1 MKFLRPISLL
11 TFYFSLLISASAV
24 AADYNIVSYGAKSD
38 TTVLSTT
45 AIQRAIDDCSKACGG
60 RVVVPAGNYKIGTIV
75 LKNDV
80 HLYLEKGATLYGS
93 TDLNDYRPMK
103 SDFVSLRTQVPTIQL
118 IYADKVKNVQIDG
131 EGTIDGQGWAFKKLS
146 WNDEGITRPH
156 LIRFIQGEEITVKD
170 ITLKNSGCWM
180 QHYLACR
187 YVRIENLKIY
197 NRNNYNNDGLDI
209 DGCSGVFVKGLMVDS
224 DDDGITLKST
234 SPLPC
239 QDVYIEDCV
248 VSSHCN
254 AVKLG
259 TETNGGFLNIHIKG
273 IVVRP
278 SSDQSSQFFGA
289 PSKIGTSALSL
300 EIVDGGQM
308 LEVHV
313 SDFTVEGTESPIFIR
328 LGNRGR
334 GYKLREAVKGLSG
347 TGNDDTIAELIPI
360 NHVGRINGVHVSHFR
375 VRNAGSV
382 GCSITGL
389 PNYPVENVWLSD
401 ISIHHKGGVKAA
413 DLAAINDTIRDEK
426 EKAYPEATM
435 WGNLPAKGFFVRHA
449 RNVVFDDVQIQA
461 EQSDVRPDFV
471 QDDYDPEPSS
481 LSFSWGDLGNGFYKN
496 PVLNADFS
504 DPDVIRVGAK
514 YYMVASDFHFLGM
527 QVLESEDM
535 VNWRYISQIYR
546 RFDEPGWDSNQH
558 YAGGSWAPAIRYH
571 DGLYYVFFCTPDEGL
586 YMSTAKDPHGPWA
599 SLHLVKRVPKWED
612 PCPFWDDDGQ
622 AYLGRSKHG
631 AGPIIVHKMSPDGKQ
646 LLDEGVTVYEGPVAE
661 GTKFLKRNGWYYLVI
676 PEGGVGSGW
685 QTVLRSRNI
694 YGPYERKIVLEQGS
708 THVNG
713 PHQGA
718 LVNTPDGTWWFYH
731 FQETPVLGRVVHLQ
745 PVRWQDDWPLMG
757 VDYDGNGVGEPVD
770 IWQKPGIEV
779 RYKRGEVRDY
789 QYVSNDFRDD
799 FNGINNSPSALHFPL
814 STLSPVWQWN
824 HNPVDTHWNLTDR
837 KGWLTLKALPADSLK
852 LARNMLTQK
861 VIGYQSESTTLV
873 SVSGISY
880 GGLFCS
886 GKLFRGIGLCKEGV
900 FVEAHGERQIISRGK
915 FDMVWLRIENNCT
928 ENCHQFYYSTD
939 GEHYEP
945 AGEEFPM
952 RAGYWK
958 GIRVGLFCYGPSGE
972 AAFDFFEQ
980 RVAP

>member
-1 MKFLRPISLL
+1 MKFFRLLFFTLHSSLFTL
-11 TFYFSLLISASAV
+11 CAS
-24 AADYNIVSYGAKSD
+24 AADYNIVNYGAKSD
-38 TTVLSTT
+38 TTVLSTA
-45 AIQRAIDDCSKACGG
+45 AIQKAIDDCSKAGGG
-60 RVVVPAGNYKIGTIV
+60 RVMVPAGQYKIGTII
-75 LKNDV
+75 LKSDV
-80 HLYLEKGATLYGS
+80 HLFLEQGATLYGS
-93 TDLNDYRPMK
+93 TDLKDYKPMK
-103 SDFVSLRTQVPTIQL
+103 SDYVSLRTQTNTIQL
-118 IYADKVKNVQIDG
+118 IYADKVKNVVIDG
-131 EGTIDGQGWAFKKLS
+131 YGTIDGRGRAFKKLS

-156 LIRFIQGEEITVKD
+156 LLRFIQGEDITVRN

-180 QHYLACR
+180 QHYLACDR
-187 YVRIENLKIY
+187 LKIEGIKVQ
-197 NRNNYNNDGLDI
+197 NRNNYNNDALDL
-209 DGCSGVFVKGLMVDS
+209 DGCHDVIVQGMIADS
-224 DDDGITLKST
+224 DDDAITLKST
-234 SPLPC
+234 SPRLC
-239 QDVYIEDCV
+239 ENIRISDCV

-259 TETNGGFLNIHIKG
+259 TETNGGFRNINISG
-273 IVVRP
+273 IVVKP

-300 EIVDGGQM
+300 EIVDGGVM
-308 LEVHV
+308 ENVNV

-334 GYKLREAVKGLSG
+334 GYKLRNAGTGLSG
-347 TGNDDTIAELIPI
+347 NGNEDTITELIPI
-360 NHVGRINGVHVSHFR
+360 DHVGTIDGIHLDNFQI
-375 VRNAGSV
+375 RNAGPV

-389 PNYPVENVWLSD
+389 PGHPVKNIWLSN
-401 ISIHHKGGVKAA
+401 ITLRHKGGVKAA
-413 DLAAINDTIRDEK
+413 DLAAINDSIRNEK

-435 WGNLPAKGFFVRHA
+435 WGNLPAKGFYVRHA
-449 RNVVFDDVQIQA
+449 RNVHFNNVYVETA
-461 EQSDVRPDFV
+461 EADVRPDIV
-471 QDDYDPEPSS
+471 KTDSEG
-481 LSFSWGDLGNGFYKN
+481 WGDQGDGTYRN

-535 VNWRYISQIYR
+535 VNWHYISQIYR

-571 DGLYYVFFCTPDEGL
+571 DGLYYVYFCTPEEGL

-599 SLHLVKRVPKWED
+599 PLHLVKRVPKWED

-631 AGPIIVHKMSPDGKQ
+631 AGPIIVHRMSPDGKQ

-661 GTKFLKRNGWYYLVI
+661 GTKFLKRNGWYYLII
-676 PEGGVGSGW
+676 PEGGVGTGW
-685 QTVLRSRNI
+685 QTALRSKNI

-718 LVNTPDGTWWFYH
+718 LVDTPDGQWWFYH

-745 PVRWQDDWPLMG
+745 PVHWHDDWPLMG

-770 IWQKPGIEV
+770 VWQKPGIEV

-789 QYVSNDFRDD
+789 QYVSNNFRDD
-799 FNGINNSPSALHFPL
+799 FITSS
-814 STLSPVWQWN
+814 LSPVWQWN
-824 HNPVDTHWNLTDR
+824 HNPVDTHWNLTER
-837 KGWLTLKALPADSLK
+837 KGWLTLKAMPADSLK

-873 SVSGISY
+873 TVSDNSFA
-880 GGLFCS
+880 GLFCS
-886 GKLFRGIGLCKEGV
+886 GKLFRGIGLCKEGI
-900 FVEAHGERQIISRGK
+900 FVEAHGEQVIVKQGK
-915 FDMVWLRIENNCT
+915 YNQVWLRITNDCIENR
-928 ENCHQFYYSTD
+928 HQFYYSTD

-945 AGEEFPM
+945 AGEAFPM

-958 GIRVGLFCYGPSGE
+958 GIRVGLFCYGPSGK